1 MDQIWAVTELYN
13 YIVKNKILLGTRLSL
28 LQNKYVLKYAQNIPD
43 YEFLVAKGSPAP
55 HINNSFKDFEK
66 INKVRKDVD
75 FWIKLN
81 IKMILYY

>member
-28 LQNKYVLKYAQNIPD
+28 LQNKYVLKYAQNVPD

-55 HINNSFKDFEK
+55 HINNNFKDFEK
-66 INKVRKDVD
+66 IYKVRKDAD